1 MWLLYVIAAHLLNAL
16 VFIVDKVLLGRAIK
30 NPTVYAVII
39 GLMSGVVG
47 VLIPVVRHLDP
58 PAFQQVPPPLVLLED
73 LASGAFLILALIAF
87 FGALKRLEASR
98 LIPFVGALIP
108 LATFIVSFQ
117 VLGERLT
124 SSEVVA
130 FLLLVSGGVFIT
142 LDPHHPNTK
151 STWRGWMLAMAS
163 VLLFTGSF
171 VSMKHLFNQQV
182 FWDAFIWSR
191 FGSFVVAVLILLFH
205 SSLWAEIR
213 STFKRL
219 PSLQIAQFL
228 GNQALGALGFI
239 ILSQA
244 INLAPSVTIVNAL
257 QGVQYV
263 FVLLFVVVA
272 SIRSPKLLKE
282 QMTPMIILEKCIAIA
297 LIAEGLVLLK

>member
-1 MWLLYVIAAHLLNAL
+1 MWIFYVIGAHLLNAF
-16 VFIVDKVLLGRAIK
+16 VFIIDKVLLGRVIK

-39 GLMSGVVG
+39 GLMSAVV
-47 VLIPVVRHLDP
+47 VLLIPVVKYNDP
-58 PAFQQVPPPLVLLED
+58 LLFQRFPPPMLLLED

-108 LATFIVSFQ
+108 LTTFIVSFQ
-117 VLGERLT
+117 ILGERLT

-151 STWRGWMLAMAS
+151 STWRGWILAIAS

-171 VSMKHLFNQQV
+171 VSMKHLFNQQF
-182 FWDAFIWSR
+182 FWEAFIWSR
-191 FGSFVVAVLILLFH
+191 LGSFLMAIIILMR
-205 SSLWAEIR
+205 SSLRKEIIN
-213 STFKRL
+213 TLKRL
-219 PSLQIAQFL
+219 PSIQAAQFL
-228 GNQALGALGFI
+228 GNQALGAIGFI
-239 ILSQA
+239 LLSNA
-244 INLAPSVTIVNAL
+244 IKLAPSVTIVNAL

-263 FVLLFVVVA
+263 FVLLFVVIA
-272 SIRSPKLLKE
+272 SARNPKLLKE
-282 QMTPMIILEKCIAIA
+282 HMTPMIILEKCIAIV
-297 LIAEGLVLLK
+297 LIAEGLILLK